1 MKPLVTHTRMT
12 PQRFREIGAFF
23 KKLDNELML
32 LTHEFINAAGNER
45 NGVSIYLRRARAKLR
60 MVDDNL
66 GIARSLAEE
75 CLCISHPR
83 ESIEGVFYGRTR
95 AEKERDGE
103 VFGQWKGI
111 EKLLNS
117 NCEK

>member
-12 PQRFREIGAFF
+12 PERFREIGAFF
-23 KKLDNELML
+23 KKLDNDLML
-32 LTHEFINAAGNER
+32 LDHEFAHNTGKDR
-45 NGVSIYLRRARAKLR
+45 NGVSVYLRRARAKLR

-66 GIARSLAEE
+66 GIARSLAED
-75 CLCISHPR
+75 CLYVSHPH
-83 ESIEGVFYGRTR
+83 ESIEGVFYGRTK
-95 AEKERDGE
+95 AEKQRDGE
-103 VFGQWKGI
+103 VFGRWKGI